1 MTWSQSFLS
10 FSPPY
15 NDPTFRLAA
24 AGKRLQVD
32 PNDPTFRQ
40 KRIFVSNLPPHVD
53 WKLLKDYFVF
63 EFGDRVVYASVSEDI
78 RTGESKGCGLVQFE
92 TVDDAQRAIEMMNEK
107 VFDGYTIRIR
117 EDKQTREGSTYKNNK
132 IEKKGQ
138 VKKIEHDLDSMELHE
153 EMEKKYSREVY
164 IDKRFK
170 ERKQR
175 LQSQP
180 QSQSIS
186 RQSEKELMEIQASS
200 LQQPRK
206 MLPQEEFLSQ
216 PYDINEERSEAALR
230 KISGL
235 EARNE
240 MVRVIQES
248 INQREEA
255 RKRKDFEEA
264 DQIRSMLRE
273 KYKVQCDDK
282 ERSWRILAI

>member
-1 MTWSQSFLS
+1 
-10 FSPPY
+10 
-15 NDPTFRLAA
+15 
-24 AGKRLQVD
+24 
-32 PNDPTFRQ
+32 
-40 KRIFVSNLPPHVD
+40 
-53 WKLLKDYFVF
+53 
-63 EFGDRVVYASVSEDI
+63 
-78 RTGESKGCGLVQFE
+78 
-92 TVDDAQRAIEMMNEK
+92 
-107 VFDGYTIRIR
+107 
-117 EDKQTREGSTYKNNK
+117 
-132 IEKKGQ
+132 
-138 VKKIEHDLDSMELHE
+138 
-153 EMEKKYSREVY
+153 
-164 IDKRFK
+164 
-170 ERKQR
+170 
-175 LQSQP
+175 
-180 QSQSIS
+180 
-186 RQSEKELMEIQASS
+186 
-200 LQQPRK
+200 

>member
-1 MTWSQSFLS
+1 MYLLLLLVLSCFVPWSQSFLS
-10 FSPPY
+10 FSPPHI
-15 NDPTFRLAA
+15 DPFFRLAA

-63 EFGDRVVYASVSEDI
+63 EFGDRVVYASVSEDF

-117 EDKQTREGSTYKNNK
+117 EDKQTREGSTYKNAN

-138 VKKIEHDLDSMELHE
+138 VKNIEHDLDGMELHE

-180 QSQSIS
+180 CPWAQ
-186 RQSEKELMEIQASS
+186 RAHLGA
-200 LQQPRK
+200 
-206 MLPQEEFLSQ
+206 
-216 PYDINEERSEAALR
+216 
-230 KISGL
+230 SGL
-235 EARNE
+235 
-240 MVRVIQES
+240 
-248 INQREEA
+248 
-255 RKRKDFEEA
+255 
-264 DQIRSMLRE
+264 
-273 KYKVQCDDK
+273 
-282 ERSWRILAI
+282 